1 MVEVEVE
8 EVVVVMVMV
17 EVEVVMVVMVV
28 VVVVV
33 VVGLEHLNIFLMN
46 IFLMGE
52 GKQLKEIQILYLR
65 KYPSAKY

>member
-52 GKQLKEIQILYLR
+52 GEVVETDPNLIPKEISIC
-65 KYPSAKY
+65 